1 MPRSVVYLFSEQPI
15 VCEGLQSILAP
26 HPFLAFAGCLGCADG
41 LPDMLE
47 SLKPD
52 IVVVDWSPNVSW
64 QRLTSLC
71 GALPSRKV
79 VLLARNIA
87 PELAFQAREAGVSAV
102 LDTHCGPA
110 SLTDAL
116 QRVALGECVFDS
128 SVEDN
133 LRISRTIRLTP
144 REGQLIM
151 LLSQGLKNKEI
162 ATCLGISEGTVKVY
176 LSKLFQK
183 VGAKDRFE
191 LALFGLKNLTSAE
204 VGFDQETPR
213 KPPKSHPDEETN
225 ALRSL
230 VVRPAAATGSNH
242 LATLSGR

>member
-1 MPRSVVYLFSEQPI
+1 M
-15 VCEGLQSILAP
+15 CEGLQSILAP
-26 HPFLAFAGCLGCADG
+26 HPFLEFAGCLGCADV

-52 IVVVDWSPNVSW
+52 IVIVDWSPNLSW
-64 QRLTSLC
+64 QRLTSVC
-71 GALPSRKV
+71 GAVTSRRV
-79 VLLARNIA
+79 VLLARNIT
-87 PELAFQAREAGVSAV
+87 PELAFQAREAGVFAV
-102 LDTHCGPA
+102 LDTHCRP
-110 SLTDAL
+110 STLVDAL

-128 SVEDN
+128 SVDDN
-133 LRISRTIRLTP
+133 LRTSRAIRLTP

-213 KPPKSHPDEETN
+213 KPPKSLLEEETGG
-225 ALRSL
+225 LRSL
-230 VVRPAAATGSNH
+230 VVRPAAVGASGPNH
-242 LATLSGR
+242 LATHSGR